1 MTTESLKAFEASAW
15 FLEQPGAPLVRRALA
30 LPELQADEALVEVLA
45 CGLCHTDL
53 GYADGSV
60 RPNHALPLVLGHE
73 AVGIVRACAD
83 ATLLDKPVI
92 VPAVL
97 PCGRCALCKNGRGNA
112 CTAQKM
118 PGNDIHGGF
127 ATHMVVPSAPLV
139 RLDGAPAGTDLRLL
153 SVVADAVSTGWQA
166 ILRANV
172 QAGDAVVV
180 IGAGGVGAFVTQI
193 AKALGAHVIACDVRD
208 DKLAQVAAVGADV
221 TINVRGKNPRDV
233 RKEVHGAFNAW
244 GVPSLNWRIFECS
257 GTPDGQTLA
266 FTLLARAATMVQVG
280 FSAKPVEL
288 RFSNLMAFDATIHGT
303 WGCPPAAYPDVL
315 QLIWQGKI
323 QLAPFCELA
332 PMSQLNQALTDM
344 AAHKLEKRMILDPR
358 A

>member
-1 MTTESLKAFEASAW
+1 MVTTASAW
-15 FLEQPGAPLVRRALA
+15 FLEQTGQPLVQHALA
-30 LPELQADEALVEVLA
+30 LPDLKVDEALIEVLA

-60 RPNHALPLVLGHE
+60 RPNHPLPLVLGHE
-73 AVGIVRACAD
+73 AVGIVRD
-83 ATLLDKPVI
+83 AGDPTLIGTPVI

-97 PCGRCALCKNGRGNA
+97 PCGRCALCQNGRGNA

-127 ATHMVVPSAPLV
+127 ATHMLVPAAPLV
-139 RLDGAPAGTDLRLL
+139 RLDAAPPGTDLRLL
-153 SVVADAVSTGWQA
+153 SVVADAVSTAWQA
-166 ILRANV
+166 TLRAGV

-193 AKALGAHVIACDVRD
+193 AKALDAQVICCDVRD
-208 DKLAQVAAVGADV
+208 DKLAQVAAVGADL

-233 RKEVHGAFNAW
+233 RKEVHGAFAAW

-266 FTLLARAATMVQVG
+266 FTLLARAATLVQVG

-288 RFSNLMAFDATIHGT
+288 RFSNLMAFDATVHGT
-303 WGCPPAAYPDVL
+303 WGCPPEAYPDVL
-315 QLIWQGKI
+315 NLIWQGKI

-332 PMSQLNQALTDM
+332 PMSQLNQALADM

>member
-1 MTTESLKAFEASAW
+1 MATEASAW
-15 FLEQPGAPLVRRALA
+15 FLEHAGQPLVRRALA
-30 LPELQADEALVEVLA
+30 LPELKLDEALVEVLA

-60 RPNHALPLVLGHE
+60 RPNHPLPLVLGHE
-73 AVGIVRACAD
+73 AVGIVRQAGD
-83 ATLLDKPVI
+83 PTLIDKPVI

-97 PCGRCALCKNGRGNA
+97 PCGRCALCQNGRGNA

-127 ATHMVVPSAPLV
+127 ASHMVVPAAPLV
-139 RLDGAPAGTDLRLL
+139 RLDAAPPGTDLRLL
-153 SVVADAVSTGWQA
+153 SVVADAVSTAWQA

-172 QAGDAVVV
+172 QPGDAVVL
-180 IGAGGVGAFVTQI
+180 IGAGGVGAFVAQI
-193 AKALGAHVIACDVRD
+193 AKALDAQVIACDVRD

-221 TINVRGKNPRDV
+221 TINVRGKAPRDV
-233 RKEVHGAFNAW
+233 RKEVHGAFAGW
-244 GVPSLNWRIFECS
+244 GIPSLNWRIFECS
-257 GTPDGQTLA
+257 GTPEGQTLA

-288 RFSNLMAFDATIHGT
+288 RFSNLMAFDATVHGT

-315 QLIWQGKI
+315 SLIWQGKI
-323 QLAPFCELA
+323 QLEPFCEMA
-332 PMSQLNQALTDM
+332 PMSQLNQALADM

-358 A
+358 T

>member
-1 MTTESLKAFEASAW
+1 MATEASAW
-15 FLEQPGAPLVRRALA
+15 YLEQAGQPLVHRALT
-30 LPELQADEALVEVLA
+30 LPDLTADDALVEVLA

-73 AVGIVRACAD
+73 AVGIVREASD
-83 ATLLDKPVI
+83 ATLIGKPVI

-97 PCGRCALCKNGRGNA
+97 PCGKCVLCKNGRGNA

-127 ATHMVVPSAPLV
+127 ATHMVVPAAPLV
-139 RLDGAPAGTDLRLL
+139 RLDGAPKDLDLRLL
-153 SVVADAVSTGWQA
+153 SVVADAVSTAWQA

-193 AKALGAHVIACDVRD
+193 AKALGAQVICCDVRD
-208 DKLAQVAAVGADV
+208 DKLAQVADVGADV

-233 RKEVHGAFNAW
+233 RKEVHGAFNGW
-244 GVPSLNWRIFECS
+244 GIPSLNWRIFECS

-266 FTLLARAATMVQVG
+266 FTVLARAATMVQVG

-315 QLIWQGKI
+315 NLIWAGKI